1 MARIAKPRGGSHLVD
16 DGSGDP
22 IQILPPGKTSDLTM
36 TVGSPT
42 ATLNTLAE
50 SSFVTIYSTVDLQA
64 QIGADGSRQY
74 VCPANQRRTIPLH
87 DELPSVDLT
96 VTPWPPGAVLSGDTV
111 VNFEESSGGA

>member
-22 IQILPPGKTSDLTM
+22 IQILPAGKTSDLTM

-50 SSFVTIYSTVDLQA
+50 SSFVTIYSTVDLRA
-64 QIGADGSRQY
+64 QIGSDATRQY
-74 VCPANQRRTIPLH
+74 ICPANQRRTIPLH
-87 DELPSVDLT
+87 NELTSVDIT
-96 VTPWPPGAVLSGDTV
+96 TTPWPAGAALASDTV